1 MRMSDDGLTAQEV
14 ADRLGTTEKTV
25 RRWID
30 AGRLEAAKVGNAY
43 SIRLSDAEAVFRV
56 SRAGRGAAASST
68 LEQRVDELR
77 QEVAHWQ
84 ARYHEV
90 REREERLESLLRE
103 QQLLT
108 ARLEVRVDLPA
119 AA

>member
-1 MRMSDDGLTAQEV
+1 MSDDGLTAQEV

-30 AGRLEAAKVGNAY
+30 AGRLEAAKVGNVY
-43 SIRLSDAEAVFRV
+43 SIRLADAEAVFRA
-56 SRAGRGAAASST
+56 SRAGRGAAASTT

-77 QEVAHWQ
+77 QEVAQWQ
-84 ARYHEV
+84 ARYGEV
-90 REREERLESLLRE
+90 REREDRLEARLRE

-108 ARLEVRVDLPA
+108 ARLEARVALPSA
-119 AA
+119 A